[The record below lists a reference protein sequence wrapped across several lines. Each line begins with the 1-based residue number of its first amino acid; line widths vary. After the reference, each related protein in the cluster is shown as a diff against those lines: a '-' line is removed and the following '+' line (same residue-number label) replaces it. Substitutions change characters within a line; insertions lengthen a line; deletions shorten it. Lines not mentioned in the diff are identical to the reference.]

1 MVVRFLLG
9 LILSF
14 FMASAAVAAGPVY
27 DVVFDLDWTLFYP
40 VKKLETAETVQV
52 GEEFYQPAEKAVEVL
67 IKLHQDG
74 HRVSLFSGGKAP
86 RNQALAN
93 YLLTEIQARGVRE
106 FSFYKV
112 LNFEDLSRREGA
124 SDSDKFAVR
133 YAKDLTK
140 INPDLSRVVLVDDLP
155 EFAVS
160 GQEKNM
166 FGLGRTYVFHKT
178 YAAEAHGVY
187 DPPNAQE
194 WLRERHKIL
203 RFYQQFS
210 QVAHT
215 AEPLTQLKA
224 LNMGYGICSKI
235 FAFE

>member
-14 FMASAAVAAGPVY
+14 FMASAAFAAGPVY

-52 GEEFYQPAEKAVEVL
+52 GEEFYQPAEKAIEVL

-74 HRVSLFSGGKAP
+74 HRLSLFSGGTAP
-86 RNQALAN
+86 RNQALAKD
-93 YLLTEIQARGVRE
+93 LLAKIQARGVRD

-112 LNFEDLSRREGA
+112 LNFEDLSRREGT
-124 SDSDKFAVR
+124 SDSDKFVVR
-133 YAKDLTK
+133 FAKDLTK
-140 INPDLSRVVLVDDLP
+140 INPDLSHVVLVDDLP
-155 EFAVS
+155 EFAVP
-160 GQEKNM
+160 GQEKNV

-178 YAAEAHGVY
+178 YTPEAQGVY

-194 WLRERHKIL
+194 WLRERLKIL
-203 RFYQQFS
+203 HFYRQFS
-210 QVAHT
+210 EVSQAP
-215 AEPLTQLKA
+215 EPLTQLKA
-224 LNMGYGICSKI
+224 LSQGYGICSKV
-235 FAFE
+235 FSF

>member
-1 MVVRFLLG
+1 MVVRFLLS
-9 LILSF
+9 LIFSILT
-14 FMASAAVAAGPVY
+14 ASAAFASGPVY

-40 VKKLETAETVQV
+40 VKKLETTETVQF
-52 GEEFYQPAEKAVEVL
+52 GEEFYQPAEKAIEVL

-93 YLLTEIQARGVRE
+93 YLLNEIQTRGVRD

-112 LNFEDLSRREGA
+112 LNFEDLSRRDGA
-124 SDSDKFAVR
+124 SEGDKFAVR

-140 INPDLSRVVLVDDLP
+140 INPDLSHVVLVDDLP

-166 FGLGRTYVFHKT
+166 FGLGRTYAFHQA
-178 YAAEAHGVY
+178 YVPEAQGVY

-194 WLRERHKIL
+194 WLRERLKIL
-203 RFYQQFS
+203 HFYTQFS
-210 QVAHT
+210 QVAQ
-215 AEPLTQLKA
+215 APEPLTQLKA
-224 LNMGYGICSKI
+224 LSQGYGICSKV
-235 FAFE
+235 FSF